1 MKRTEKPCQLSMAR
15 EVITRIGE
23 GNLLYAAQRFWLRI
37 DDSTLRQAHER
48 EVKKIIIEVL
58 AEHGAVTRADVNAV
72 FDLLGTE
79 VFHHGLHSSGAAYAG
94 GTIRGDFS

>member
-1 MKRTEKPCQLSMAR
+1 MKRAEKPCQLSMAR

-23 GNLLYAAQRFWLRI
+23 GNVLYAAQRFWRRI
-37 DDSTLRQAHER
+37 DDSTWSQAHER

-72 FDLLGTE
+72 FDVLATE
-79 VFHHGLHSSGAAYAG
+79 VFHQGLHASGVACNG
-94 GTIRGDFS
+94 GTIRGKFV